1 MGLFKRFTKPKT
13 SVSLTIPKS
22 TFELGED
29 LKGVITVSSEE
40 EFDATEVRAELRC
53 IEKKKKEKWEY
64 DQHLRRN
71 VQRVYWDQATLHSAD
86 PKASG
91 PVHLVPGFQKT
102 FPVGVNI
109 PAGGRESFAAVDA
122 GVTWSIK
129 GVVAI
134 KGRPDVTSEV
144 IELQVIRPAA
154 GAVVVKEKEAATV
167 PCAYCRSLMP
177 ETATS
182 CPNCGAPRKI

>member
-1 MGLFKRFTKPKT
+1 MGLFKRFIKPKT

-71 VQRVYWDQATLHSAD
+71 MQRVYWDQATLHSAD

-102 FPVGVNI
+102 FPIGVNI

-154 GAVVVKEKEAATV
+154 GAVAVKQKEVATV